1 MQLEELST
9 LLHQAQQDKSEPGG
23 TYPLFHSQLTPPPHT
38 ASSQLTPPPHTAS
51 SLQEQALE
59 RDQTLRSTQ
68 EALAALERERD
79 GLRHQLSQ
87 EVQRSRELAE

>member
-1 MQLEELST
+1 MQLEELSA
-9 LLHQAQQDKSEPGG
+9 LLQQAQQDKSEPGG
-23 TYPLFHSQLTPPPHT
+23 TYPLFHSQLTPPP
-38 ASSQLTPPPHTAS
+38 PPAS
-51 SLQEQALE
+51 SLQEQVLE

>member
-1 MQLEELST
+1 MQLEELSA
-9 LLHQAQQDKSEPGG
+9 LLQQAQQDKSEPEGA
-23 TYPLFHSQLTPPPHT
+23 YPLFHSQLTPPP
-38 ASSQLTPPPHTAS
+38 PPAS
-51 SLQEQALE
+51 SLQEQVLE

>member
-1 MQLEELST
+1 MQLEELSA

-38 ASSQLTPPPHTAS
+38 ASS
-51 SLQEQALE
+51 LQEQALE

-68 EALAALERERD
+68 EALATLERERD